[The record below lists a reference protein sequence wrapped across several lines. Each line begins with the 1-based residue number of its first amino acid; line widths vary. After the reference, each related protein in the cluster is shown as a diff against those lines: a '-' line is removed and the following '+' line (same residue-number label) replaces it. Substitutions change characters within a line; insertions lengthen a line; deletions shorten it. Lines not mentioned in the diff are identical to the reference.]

1 MPADV
6 VPGPLPNALRKS
18 WRCCRLLPDTQ
29 REHEVIMGLT
39 ADIGR
44 FLADMSAARV
54 PPGAVPIV
62 KTGFTDCVA
71 VMIAGWREP
80 VTGVV
85 TSLTGAALPEHPFA
99 PACLRLP
106 APERALVY
114 GTAAHV
120 LDYDDTGLCGHP
132 SAVLVPAILAEAQES
147 DADGNAMITAYV
159 AGYEVWADLV
169 ARDKDQHHRKG
180 WHPSAVFG
188 AVAAAAAVA
197 VLRRLDAGQASHAV
211 GIAAS
216 LAGGVVANFGS
227 MTKSFQ
233 VGRAA
238 QSGLLAA
245 RLAERGMTSSP
256 DAIEHEAGLLAA
268 LSPRGE
274 VDRTRATRLGQHWA
288 ILEIG
293 VNVKLYPVCY
303 GAHRI
308 LDGMLELRRQHA
320 LAARD
325 IESVAVEIGEV
336 QATILR
342 NHRPQNALDAKFSA
356 EFAVAAAAVAG
367 DCGLAELTDPF
378 VRRGDVQEMFP
389 KVRISTRTDRL
400 REEPAL
406 AAYDR
411 VEIVLRDG
419 RTLQSEPI
427 AYPRGHFKRPV
438 DADRLWTKFAD
449 CTAPSMGEAQAR
461 MLFERLQSLERLA
474 SVTDLGRSP
483 LPYPP
488 PQSGEGREGAEKVA

>member
-6 VPGPLPNALRKS
+6 VRGPLPNALRKS

-80 VTGVV
+80 VVGVV
-85 TSLTGAALPEHPFA
+85 AGLTGASLPEQPFA

-106 APERALVY
+106 APDRALIY

-132 SAVLVPAILAEAQES
+132 SAVLVPAILAEAQDGEGGRG
-147 DADGNAMITAYV
+147 ADGNAIIAAYV

-188 AVAAAAAVA
+188 AVATAAAVA

-238 QSGLLAA
+238 QSGLIAA

-274 VDRTRATRLGQHWA
+274 VDRNRATRLGQHWA

-293 VNVKLYPVCY
+293 VNIKLYPVCY

-308 LDGMLELRRQHA
+308 LDGMLELRRRHA

-325 IESVAVEIGEV
+325 IASVAVEIGEV

-356 EFAVAAAAVAG
+356 EFAIAAAAVAG

-378 VRRGDVQEMFP
+378 VRRGDVQDMFS
-389 KVRISTRTDRL
+389 KVRIATRSDRL
-400 REEPAL
+400 PEEPAL
-406 AAYDR
+406 AAWDR
-411 VEIVLRDG
+411 VEVELRDG
-419 RTLQSEPI
+419 RKLQSEPI
-427 AYPRGHFKRPV
+427 AYPDGHFKRPV
-438 DADRLWTKFAD
+438 DTDRLWSKFKD
-449 CTAPSMGEAQAR
+449 CTAPALGEAQAR
-461 MLFERLQSLERLA
+461 LLFDRLQSLERLT
-474 SVTDLGRSP
+474 SVTELGVV
-483 LPYPP
+483 
-488 PQSGEGREGAEKVA
+488 QQQKVA

>member
-1 MPADV
+1 
-6 VPGPLPNALRKS
+6 
-18 WRCCRLLPDTQ
+18 
-29 REHEVIMGLT
+29 MGLT

-44 FLADMSAARV
+44 FLADMSFARV
-54 PPGAVPIV
+54 PPAAVPIV
-62 KTGFTDCVA
+62 TTGFTDCVA

-80 VTGVV
+80 VVPIVAG
-85 TSLTGAALPEHPFA
+85 LAGAAVPEHPFA
-99 PACLRLP
+99 PACLRM
-106 APERALVY
+106 AASDRALIY
-114 GTAAHV
+114 GVAAHV

-132 SAVLVPAILAEAQES
+132 SAVLVPAILALAQE
-147 DADGNAMITAYV
+147 DGADGKAMIAAYV
-159 AGYEVWADLV
+159 AGYEVWAELV
-169 ARDKDQHHRKG
+169 GRDKQQHHRKG

-188 AVAAAAAVA
+188 AIAATAAVA
-197 VLRRLDAGQASHAV
+197 VLRRLDAAQATHAI

-238 QSGLLAA
+238 QSGLIAA
-245 RLAERGMTSSP
+245 RLAERGMTSAP
-256 DAIEHEAGLLAA
+256 DAIEHAAGLLAA
-268 LSPRGE
+268 VSPRGE
-274 VDRTRATRLGQHWA
+274 VDRTRATRLGRHWA

-293 VNVKLYPVCY
+293 VNIKLYPVCY

-325 IESVAVEIGEV
+325 IEQVAVEIGEI

-378 VRRGDVQEMFP
+378 VRRSDVQELFA
-389 KVRISTRTDRL
+389 KVQIATRADRL
-400 REEPAL
+400 PEEPAL

-411 VEIVLRDG
+411 VEVMLRDG
-419 RTLQSEPI
+419 RKLRSEPI

-438 DADRLWTKFAD
+438 DTDRLWSKFAD
-449 CTAPSMGEAQAR
+449 CTAAGMGDSPAR
-461 MLFERLQSLERLA
+461 VLFDRLQSLEQLA
-474 SVTDLGRSP
+474 SVAELAVATPAGQGMAAR
-483 LPYPP
+483 
-488 PQSGEGREGAEKVA
+488 EKVA